1 MRRLVLDASVVIRW
15 FGPQT
20 AAATELRSEFEAGR
34 LAVTVPTLLFLELLN
49 VAGRQWRWRE
59 ERLVDLARE
68 LEGTKFEAVDP
79 QLDRVAT
86 WVSRGLTAY
95 DASYVALAEQL
106 DFPLVTEDRVILEV
120 ARGVAIDLGDV
131 PPGR

>member
-1 MRRLVLDASVVIRW
+1 MRHVVLDASVVIRW
-15 FGPQT
+15 FDPHPGS
-20 AAATELRSEFEAGR
+20 AIALRSEFEAGR

-59 ERLVDLARE
+59 DKLQDLARE
-68 LEGTKFEAVDP
+68 LEGAKFEALDP
-79 QLDRVAT
+79 QLDRVAI

-106 DFPLVTEDRVILEV
+106 DFPLVTDDRAILN
-120 ARGVAIDLGDV
+120 AAPDVAIALGDV
-131 PPGR
+131 RPGR

>member
-20 AAATELRSEFEAGR
+20 AAATGLRSEFEAGR

-106 DFPLVTEDRVILEV
+106 DFPLVTEDRVILEF
-120 ARGVAIDLGDV
+120 AHGVAIDLGDV
-131 PPGR
+131 LPIR

>member
-1 MRRLVLDASVVIRW
+1 LRRFVLDASVVIRW

-20 AAATELRSEFEAGR
+20 GAATALRSEFESGR
-34 LAVTVPTLLFLELLN
+34 LAVTVPTLLFLELVN
-49 VAGRQWRWRE
+49 VAGRHWRWRE
-59 ERLVDLARE
+59 ERLLDLARE
-68 LEGTKFEAVDP
+68 LEGAKFEALDP

-95 DASYVALAEQL
+95 DACYVALAEQL
-106 DFPLVTEDRVILEV
+106 DFPLVTEDRAILEV
-120 ARGVAIDLGDV
+120 AADVAITPGDV